1 MGRSVISK
9 LIGRCEV
16 GTNDSNDI
24 TLGDHLFEALDSSGS
39 DTLFGL

>member
-1 MGRSVISK
+1 MERSVISI
-9 LIGRCEV
+9 LISSWEE

-24 TLGDHLFEALDSSGS
+24 TLSDHFFETLDSSGS